1 MRPFD
6 LHLPETL
13 PEAVEWM
20 TQLAPDGMAI
30 AGGTDLLLKLR
41 GGAISPKA
49 LVSLARLSE
58 LAELSFD
65 AENGLR
71 VGAGVTLSQLLR
83 SPLIRQHYPVLC
95 QAGSEM
101 GSEQVRSIATVGG
114 NLCNAA
120 PSADLAPPLIA
131 LGSRAVIAGP
141 SGERFLPLESFFEG
155 PGKTALAPGE
165 LLKEVLIP
173 PPCGRTIYLK
183 HSSRTYMDIAVVGVA
198 VQLAAANGGP
208 QKVRIVLGAVAPT
221 PIRALR
227 AEAVLAE
234 ARLDAEGI
242 EESARLAAQ
251 ECAPI
256 DDIRSSAW
264 YRRRMVTVLVRRAL
278 SSMTD
283 LASYPEA
290 ER

>member
-131 LGSRAVIAGP
+131 LGGQAIIAGP
-141 SGERFLPLESFFEG
+141 SGERRLPLEDFFEG
-155 PGKTALAPGE
+155 PGKAALAAGE

-173 PPCGRTIYLK
+173 PPCGRTTYLK
-183 HSSRTYMDIAVVGVA
+183 HASRTYMDIAVVGVA
-198 VQLAAANGGP
+198 VQVVAANGGP
-208 QKVRIVLGAVAPT
+208 PKVRIALGAVAPT

-227 AEAVLAE
+227 AEAVLAD

-242 EESARLAAQ
+242 EECARLAAQ
-251 ECAPI
+251 ECTPI
-256 DDIRSSAW
+256 DDVRSSAW

-278 SSMTD
+278 SRMT
-283 LASYPEA
+283 AFETYPA
-290 ER
+290 D

>member
-1 MRPFD
+1 VRPFD